1 MFSPLNP
8 ELKLLREQIIN
19 DVTKLIDDKLFQYQ
33 KLNSPSNVSSPDFD
47 SLNSDNEETDKK
59 TFLDKF
65 EKIFEKGFRN

>member
-59 TFLDKF
+59 TFLDRF
-65 EKIFEKGFRN
+65 EKVFEKGFGN

>member
-1 MFSPLNP
+1 MFSP

-33 KLNSPSNVSSPDFD
+33 KLHSPSEVSSPDFD
-47 SLNSDNEETDKK
+47 SLDSDKE

-65 EKIFEKGFRN
+65 EKIFEKGFKN